1 MMEEHD
7 RKIEEQNRLLAMD
20 DEKEEDISQ
29 IK

>member
-7 RKIEEQNRLLAMD
+7 RKVEEQNRLLAMAE
-20 DEKEEDISQ
+20 EKEDDISQ